1 MGQTI
6 LFPSDREREEKLGK
20 TAWEK
25 GDYGKAQS
33 HFERAYQAVPDYQL
47 NRQIVSCLEKQGAF
61 HQALQ
66 FAEEF
71 QEEYDQDPAGFDQL
85 FHLYLLHQDFLM
97 ARKYLCLATRRPAL
111 ADFDFAQ
118 AKQELKQLEQV
129 FAFYDLESVQEK
141 REYLL
146 QVNRSLFPVPQG
158 KWEEVLARLPY
169 ASFVSIA
176 KEVLAKAHNPYLRPR
191 LVEELVKLGYQEEL
205 VIQDLK
211 GVAQTCCFK
220 DLRLPLELPTLRQM
234 LQYLEK
240 EHGQED
246 PILLDSIKGEVEA
259 HFALAYPF
267 APQIKA
273 PLEWAESYWQ
283 EYQVALGTIPVE
295 SLTSFAEI
303 QLAKQDLRNLLQI
316 QL

>member
-1 MGQTI
+1 M
-6 LFPSDREREEKLGK
+6 
-20 TAWEK
+20 
-25 GDYGKAQS
+25 
-33 HFERAYQAVPDYQL
+33 
-47 NRQIVSCLEKQGAF
+47 
-61 HQALQ
+61 Q
-66 FAEEF
+66 FAEKF
-71 QEEYDQDPAGFDQL
+71 QGTTKIQQVLTNFSFVFVTPR
-85 FHLYLLHQDFLM
+85 LLNG
-97 ARKYLCLATRRPAL
+97 AKVCVATRRPAL

-176 KEVLAKAHNPYLRPR
+176 KEVLAKAHNPYLRPP
-191 LVEELVKLGYQEEL
+191 LVDELVKLGYQEEL

-234 LQYLEK
+234 LQYLGK

-267 APQIKA
+267 ALEIKA

-283 EYQVALGTIPVE
+283 KYQVVWKHPGGIFNL
-295 SLTSFAEI
+295 FAEI
-303 QLAKQDLRNLLQI
+303 QLQNKTCVTCCKSSSKNEKKQKKSGISSKMFTISRP
-316 QL
+316 